1 MAKWWCVEIDKFLA
15 QYLSPEKKKLPNK
28 IKHTFT
34 DNNIFSK
41 YTVLRGAAEYTS
53 FDILDI

>member
-1 MAKWWCVEIDKFLA
+1 MEINKFLA